1 MAVGARRSDIQQQFL
16 IEAVT
21 VCFVGGALG
30 IAFAFGLGAIFNLF
44 FPAYH
49 LTFSASSIA
58 IAVLCSTG
66 IGVIFG
72 YLPARQASFLDPLA
86 ALSRD

>member
-1 MAVGARRSDIQQQFL
+1 MAVGARRSDILQQFL
-16 IEAVT
+16 IEAVM

-30 IAFAFGLGAIFNLF
+30 VGVAFGLAEIFNALVPNF
-44 FPAYH
+44 EIS
-49 LTFSASSIA
+49 FSATSLA
-58 IAVLCSTG
+58 AAFLCSTG
-66 IGVIFG
+66 IGVVFG